1 MSLFNIISIFMVV
14 LIGIAL
20 VVAELKSY
28 RYKQQQLLDSKAK
41 VLADIDAYEQK
52 KEQSSPIGDQV
63 AQEMFQ
69 RLKQKSW
76 NEKLIKNHRQDGL
89 D

>member
-20 VVAELKSY
+20 VVIELKSY
-28 RYKQQQLLDSKAK
+28 RYKRQQLLDSKAK

-52 KEQSSPIGDQV
+52 KETVFTNWRPSGARNVS
-63 AQEMFQ
+63 A
-69 RLKQKSW
+69 S
-76 NEKLIKNHRQDGL
+76 
-89 D
+89 

>member
-1 MSLFNIISIFMVV
+1 VV

-20 VVAELKSY
+20 VVIELKSY
-28 RYKQQQLLDSKAK
+28 RYKRQQLLDSKAK

-69 RLKQKSW
+69 RLKQKELERKINQEPSP
-76 NEKLIKNHRQDGL
+76 DGL